1 MESKI
6 IIAMVGLPARGKS
19 FTANN
24 LSRFLNWCGIKTK
37 IFNSG
42 EYRRKMLPGFQ
53 SASFFDA
60 SKQANYLKKEEI
72 SEKCFHDLLDWIK
85 NENNQIAIFDST
97 NSTKVRRKS
106 LYDEAKKLDLH
117 KIRKIYFSM
126 NLETKKPNKSPQNGA
141 PILNKLNS
149 DNVTRKVNN
158 APNA

>member
-117 KIRKIYFSM
+117 KNFF
-126 NLETKKPNKSPQNGA
+126 L
-141 PILNKLNS
+141 LN
-149 DNVTRKVNN
+149 
-158 APNA
+158 